1 VKESKE
7 YIESAEFHQKL
18 QRRNKD
24 AFRALYEFYKI
35 PVYSVVFSMIKDN
48 ERTADILQD
57 TFIQAIK
64 KIHQLQDFK
73 KMKYWIFRIA
83 INLTINQLNKEKK
96 CYLLGDDL
104 DLITDKTAVADFQ
117 VKGVEDFGE
126 MRDLI
131 LELLDRLPIKQRVVF
146 NLKYVE
152 GFKESE
158 IADIVDIPVGTV
170 KSRLNIART
179 HLKIW
184 LEKEIGE

>member
-1 VKESKE
+1 VKESNE
-7 YIESAEFHQKL
+7 YLESDEFLRKL
-18 QRRNKD
+18 NKRNKE
-24 AFRALYEFYKI
+24 AFRLLYEHFKI

-57 TFIQAIK
+57 TFIRVIK
-64 KIHQLQDFK
+64 KIYQLKDIK
-73 KMKYWIFRIA
+73 KLKYWIFRIA
-83 INLTINQLNKEKK
+83 INLTLNQLNKDKK
-96 CYLLGDDL
+96 FFFAGDD
-104 DLITDKTAVADFQ
+104 IEGFTDKTAVEDFQ
-117 VKGVEDFGE
+117 VRGPEAFGE

-158 IADIVDIPVGTV
+158 IAEIVDIPVGTV

-179 HLKIW
+179 HLKAW
-184 LEKEIGE
+184 LEKEMAE